1 MVAACMAAVL
11 EVLSRDSDD
20 SLTAMRRIRLKI
32 RLGCTAGSRLS
43 GIRKHIWH
51 C

>member
-20 SLTAMRRIRLKI
+20 SLKAMYQAKDK
-32 RLGCTAGSRLS
+32 T
-43 GIRKHIWH
+43 WMH
-51 C
+51 CWF